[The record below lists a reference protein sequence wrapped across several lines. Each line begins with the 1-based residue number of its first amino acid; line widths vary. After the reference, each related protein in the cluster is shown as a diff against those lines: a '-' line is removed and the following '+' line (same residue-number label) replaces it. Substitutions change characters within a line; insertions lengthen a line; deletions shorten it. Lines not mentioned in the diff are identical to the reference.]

1 MGCPIPS
8 LLHTMKHSSF
18 KTHRKISPT
27 SYQVASMSHKRN
39 IPNLLSV
46 LFLSHKTSKKKTTSQ
61 NTSIFKHRTCDP
73 GSLLFTSNGISSCSQ
88 GILWLKR
95 RTSSSPAFDGSYP
108 SSPSHLGRKISGFQG
123 LDLSFILWWI
133 NSLTLKIT
141 HFEWKLIFQPRWL
154 AGRVNVNLLESTSH
168 EICRFD
174 LAESGGFAYPSY
186 VWNVGPTMS

>member
-1 MGCPIPS
+1 MVCPIPS

-39 IPNLLSV
+39 IPNLLSG
-46 LFLSHKTSKKKTTSQ
+46 LFLSHKTSKKTTSQ

-108 SSPSHLGRKISGFQG
+108 SSPSHLGRKHLWVSGAGSLIYPLVNQQF
-123 LDLSFILWWI
+123 DPESYSFWME
-133 NSLTLKIT
+133 T
-141 HFEWKLIFQPRWL
+141 HLPTPMT
-154 AGRVNVNLLESTSH
+154 GRVNVNLLESTSH